1 MGDWWSSLTGLQ
13 QVYWGIAI
21 PFTIIFLILLAIS
34 IFTGVD
40 SDMPDGD
47 VDADIDGDHGIGFQ
61 FITLKNIIGFFT
73 IFAWSGLVCIDAGL
87 GTVATVFVSSISGL
101 IMMVIMAT
109 LFYFMSKLQGSGTL
123 IVSRAKNGIGE
134 VYLTIPGNRK
144 GMGKVQ
150 IKIQGTLRELEA
162 ITDQEEDIPTGAM
175 VTVKD
180 VVNDEILLVTSNN

>member
-34 IFTGVD
+34 IFAGVD

-47 VDADIDGDHGIGFQ
+47 VDADIDADHGIGFQ

-87 GTVATVFVSSISGL
+87 GTIPTVFISFLSGV
-101 IMMVIMAT
+101 IMMVIMAA
-109 LFYFMSKLQGSGTL
+109 LFYYMSKLQGSGTL
-123 IVSRAKNGIGE
+123 IVSKAINGIGE
-134 VYLTIPGNRK
+134 VYLTIPGNRQ

-150 IKIQGTLRELEA
+150 IK
-162 ITDQEEDIPTGAM
+162 
-175 VTVKD
+175 
-180 VVNDEILLVTSNN
+180 